1 VHPLIACLCNS
12 RIVQPA
18 HAGDA
23 PRWPLLLLWG
33 GLLAAAAAG
42 VAFWLARRRGRR
54 SAARASNGH
63 WGLTGTLVGGAD
75 AGVAD
80 DPRHSSP
87 VAAESGPTQLAG
99 DAARPPAVEPGTVGR
114 R

>member
-23 PRWPLLLLWG
+23 PSWPLLLLWG
-33 GLLAAAAAG
+33 GLLVAAAAG
-42 VAFWLARRRGRR
+42 LVFWLARRRTRR
-54 SAARASNGH
+54 AATR
-63 WGLTGTLVGGAD
+63 
-75 AGVAD
+75 
-80 DPRHSSP
+80 P
-87 VAAESGPTQLAG
+87 AG
-99 DAARPPAVEPGTVGR
+99 DIPWGTAEPRPSPITEAPVRAACVEAEPVQR